1 MVAFTDRQREI
12 VDTSVNIIAQKG
24 IQQLTI
30 KNISKSM
37 GISEPAIYRHFRSKL
52 DILLAILAN
61 FQDSTKTS
69 LLRVQ
74 SIDKSSVEKIET
86 IFTTHIITFSANPA
100 LAATIF
106 SEEIFQNDVKLSTKV
121 AAIMELSQTEIEKL
135 IKKGQ
140 QRNEIRD
147 DISERHLATM
157 IIGSLR
163 LLVTRWRL
171 SRFSFDLEV
180 EGVDLWKS
188 IERLATQQGVSD
200 INNKNSG

>member
-12 VDTSVNIIAQKG
+12 VDTAVNIIAQKG

-69 LLRVQ
+69 LRRVQ
-74 SIDKSSVEKIET
+74 SIDKTPVKKIET
-86 IFTTHIITFSANPA
+86 IFTTHIIRFSANPA

-106 SEEIFQNDVKLSTKV
+106 SEEIFQNDVKLATKV
-121 AAIMELSQTEIEKL
+121 AAIMELSQVEIEKL

-140 QRNEIRD
+140 QINEIRD
-147 DISERHLATM
+147 DVSERHLATM

-171 SRFSFDLEV
+171 SRFSFDLEM
-180 EGVDLWKS
+180 EGTNLWQA
-188 IERLATQQGVSD
+188 IEKLVAQHGESNIKQ
-200 INNKNSG
+200 